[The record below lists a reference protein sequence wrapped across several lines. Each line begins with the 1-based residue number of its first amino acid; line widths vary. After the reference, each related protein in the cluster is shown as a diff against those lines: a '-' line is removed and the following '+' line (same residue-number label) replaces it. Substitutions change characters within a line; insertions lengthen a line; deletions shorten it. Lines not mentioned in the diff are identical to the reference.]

1 MSLQGGCCL
10 IMKKIRTSLRRIRGR
25 CFLEMPCGYNVA
37 VIGPRLSGKK
47 TYARL
52 LADKYNWVVVDVEKI
67 VGEVLIKQKA
77 REKHISSNPDPKN

>member
-1 MSLQGGCCL
+1 M
-10 IMKKIRTSLRRIRGR
+10 
-25 CFLEMPCGYNVA
+25 FLFDNEENQNEFAKDPRAVLSREVEMPCGYNVA